1 MDRNGSMLPHPIEE
15 QSQGN
20 TLPGPAEPALAA
32 KQQEHRMRVPKVV
45 AMRTMT
51 VQPPI
56 SVVVADDHALVRQGI
71 AGLLRSYPG
80 ITVLAECCDGSAA
93 LKAIAEFVPDIAV
106 IDIAMPGLTGLEV
119 LTILGTSQTK
129 VVVLTATAT
138 DKQLVTAIARGARG
152 VLHKDVALDELV
164 DCIRA
169 VAQGKKW
176 VSTTVAEVISNSEYM
191 PTAAPQVEKL
201 SIREQ
206 EVMRLASKGLANKQI
221 ARKLGLSDGTVKI
234 HLHNIYQKL
243 GVPNR
248 TALTA
253 LVVDRDAAA

>member
-1 MDRNGSMLPHPIEE
+1 M
-15 QSQGN
+15 
-20 TLPGPAEPALAA
+20 
-32 KQQEHRMRVPKVV
+32 
-45 AMRTMT
+45 
-51 VQPPI
+51 
-56 SVVVADDHALVRQGI
+56 
-71 AGLLRSYPG
+71 
-80 ITVLAECCDGSAA
+80 
-93 LKAIAEFVPDIAV
+93 
-106 IDIAMPGLTGLEV
+106 
-119 LTILGTSQTK
+119 
-129 VVVLTATAT
+129 LTATAT

-206 EVMRLASKGLANKQI
+206 EVMRLASKGLANKEI

-243 GVPNR
+243 GVANR

-253 LVVDRDAAA
+253 LVVDRDAA

>member
-45 AMRTMT
+45 AMRAMN

-56 SVVVADDHALVRQGI
+56 SVVVADDHPLVRQGI

-80 ITVLAECCDGSAA
+80 INVLAECCDGSAA
-93 LKAIAEFVPDIAV
+93 LKAIAELVPDIAV

-176 VSTTVAEVISNSEYM
+176 VSTTVAEVISSSEYM

-253 LVVDRDAAA
+253 LVVDRDAA